1 VTRDG
6 GRAWPAALGLGIA
19 VAIATAS
26 ALGADADLGQKV
38 FAERCAPCHGET
50 GGGDGPAA
58 AALSPKPR
66 NFRDPDFWRGRTA
79 VQLELVVK
87 NGKPGTL
94 MAPFAGALSDAEI
107 HAVVGYLQR
116 TFRPPSH

>member
-1 VTRDG
+1 MSRE
-6 GRAWPAALGLGIA
+6 RRHAWPAALG
-19 VAIATAS
+19 VAATIVGTT
-26 ALGADADLGQKV
+26 ALGADPDLGQKV

-50 GGGDGPAA
+50 GAGDGPAA

-79 VQLELVVK
+79 VQLELVVR

-107 HAVVGYLQR
+107 HAVVGYLQQA
-116 TFRPPSH
+116 FRPPSH